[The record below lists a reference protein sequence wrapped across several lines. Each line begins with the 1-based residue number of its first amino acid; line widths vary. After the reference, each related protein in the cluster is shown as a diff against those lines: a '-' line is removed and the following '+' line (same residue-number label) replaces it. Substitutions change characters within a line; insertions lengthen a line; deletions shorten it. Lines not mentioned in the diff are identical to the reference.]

1 MADVAADPIPDST
14 PVTKTTPQWEAK
26 SVRLSNKPATAASNL
41 TRDMRAEIISIGT
54 ELLLG
59 QITDTNAATLGEF
72 LARQGITHTHRQTV
86 GDNLPRI
93 VEAIQLALTR
103 AEIVFTIG
111 DLAPPRRSHPTRHCS
126 INRRRIDSG

>member
-41 TRDMRAEIISIGT
+41 TRDMRQKSSPLEPNFFSDKSPIPMPQLS
-54 ELLLG
+54 
-59 QITDTNAATLGEF
+59 GEF

-86 GDNLPRI
+86 GDN
-93 VEAIQLALTR
+93 
-103 AEIVFTIG
+103 
-111 DLAPPRRSHPTRHCS
+111 PPASSKPS
-126 INRRRIDSG
+126 NSL